1 MMKSRITELLGI
13 KYPVIQGAMA
23 WLATA
28 ELAAAV
34 SNGGGLG
41 IIAAGNAPGAWVR
54 EQITKARTLTTK
66 PFGVNV
72 MMLSPYADEVIQ
84 IIIEEKIPVITTG
97 AGNPGKYLPALKDAQ
112 IKVIPVV
119 NSVSLAKRLEKA
131 GVDAIVGE
139 GMEAGGHVGT
149 ETTMVLIPQLAD
161 ALEVPVIAAGGI
173 ADGRGM
179 AAAMLLG
186 AEGVQV
192 GTRFVCAEE
201 CIVHDDY
208 KKMVLKAVD
217 RSTVLTGQSTG
228 HPVRVIKN
236 KLARKFLAA
245 EAEGASPSELEA
257 LGAGG
262 LAAAFRGDVEEGSVM
277 AGQSAALVH
286 RIEPAAAIIEDLI
299 AKCREL
305 LGDC

>member
-119 NSVSLAKRLEKA
+119 NSVSLAKRLEKS

-139 GMEAGGHVGT
+139 GLEAGGHVGT
-149 ETTMVLIPQLAD
+149 ETTMVLIPQLAT
-161 ALEVPVIAAGGI
+161 E
-173 ADGRGM
+173 
-179 AAAMLLG
+179 
-186 AEGVQV
+186 
-192 GTRFVCAEE
+192 
-201 CIVHDDY
+201 
-208 KKMVLKAVD
+208 
-217 RSTVLTGQSTG
+217 
-228 HPVRVIKN
+228 
-236 KLARKFLAA
+236 
-245 EAEGASPSELEA
+245 
-257 LGAGG
+257 GG
-262 LAAAFRGDVEEGSVM
+262 L
-277 AGQSAALVH
+277 
-286 RIEPAAAIIEDLI
+286 
-299 AKCREL
+299 
-305 LGDC
+305 

>member
-119 NSVSLAKRLEKA
+119 NSVSLAKRLEKS

-236 KLARKFLAA
+236 KLARRFLAA

-299 AKCREL
+299 TKCRGL

>member
-41 IIAAGNAPGAWVR
+41 LIAAGNAPGAWVR

-119 NSVSLAKRLEKA
+119 NSVSLAKRLEKS

-299 AKCREL
+299 TKCRGL